1 MVFMVENGQ
10 IENAAKRVRVELGA
24 RSYDIL
30 IGAGLLDNV
39 GELILEHVGTG
50 KCAVV
55 TDANVGAIYLDR
67 VAERLKSQDRYA
79 GAITVPAG
87 ERSKCF
93 SQLESLCSDLL
104 DLEIERGDIVIALG
118 GGVIGDLA
126 GFAASILRRGVRVVQ
141 IPTSLLAQVDSSVG
155 GKTGINMGQGKNLIG
170 TFSQPSL
177 VLADLEVLETLP
189 ERQFVSGYAE
199 VVKYGLIDQPDFF
212 DWLEENMSSILA
224 GDRNARAHAIAM
236 SCEAKARIVALDET
250 EAGQRALLNLGHTFG
265 HALETWYG
273 YSDRLFHGEG
283 VSVGM
288 VMAYRFSEEL
298 GHCAPGAAD
307 RVEAHLKAAG
317 LPTRI
322 ADIRG
327 EDVPDQATLLRHI
340 SQDKKVQ
347 RGRVMLVLARSLG
360 DAFLTRDVEKDALA
374 SFIGCQ
380 IAANEKVKT

>member
-1 MVFMVENGQ
+1 MVENS
-10 IENAAKRVRVELGA
+10 EMKNTTKRVRVELGA
-24 RSYDIL
+24 RSYNIL

-39 GELILEHVGTG
+39 AELILEHVGDG

-55 TDANVGAIYLDR
+55 TDSNVGAIYLDR
-67 VAERLKSQDRYA
+67 VAEQLKAQDRYA

-189 ERQFVSGYAE
+189 ERQFVSGFAE

-224 GDRNARAHAIAM
+224 GDKNARAHAIAM

-273 YSDRLFHGEG
+273 YSDRLLHGEG
-283 VSVGM
+283 VSIGM
-288 VMAYRFSEEL
+288 VMAYRFSEAL
-298 GHCAPGAAD
+298 GHCAAGAAD

-317 LPTRI
+317 LPTKI
-322 ADIRG
+322 ADIGG

-347 RGRVMLVLARSLG
+347 RGRVMLVLARALG
-360 DAFLTRDVEKDALA
+360 DAFLTRDVERDALA
-374 SFIGCQ
+374 SFIGGQ
-380 IAANEKVKT
+380 IAANE